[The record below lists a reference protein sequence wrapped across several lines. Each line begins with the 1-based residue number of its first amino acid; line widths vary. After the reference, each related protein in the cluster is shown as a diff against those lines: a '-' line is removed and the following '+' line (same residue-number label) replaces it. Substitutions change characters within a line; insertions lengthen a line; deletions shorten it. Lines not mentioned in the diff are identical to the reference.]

1 MPKRLFAACLLISG
15 LSCLIACSEHT
26 GENAATGNADSSM
39 NVKMQ
44 YGGFESQLKWGE
56 HLVKIGGCN
65 DCHTPKKMGPA
76 GPEDDISLMLSGH
89 PAQQPPAA
97 FDSKEAAKKQLIV
110 TQTFTSW
117 VGPWGITYAANLTP
131 DQTGLGNW
139 TEARFLKAL
148 KEKKWMGLDS
158 TRPLLPPMSMMSATI
173 MSDDELKA
181 IFAYL
186 KTIPPVKNIQ
196 PEAVL
201 LPPPTGV
208 AK

>member
-1 MPKRLFAACLLISG
+1 
-15 LSCLIACSEHT
+15 
-26 GENAATGNADSSM
+26 
-39 NVKMQ
+39 
-44 YGGFESQLKWGE
+44 
-56 HLVKIGGCN
+56 
-65 DCHTPKKMGPA
+65 
-76 GPEDDISLMLSGH
+76 
-89 PAQQPPAA
+89 
-97 FDSKEAAKKQLIV
+97 
-110 TQTFTSW
+110 
-117 VGPWGITYAANLTP
+117 
-131 DQTGLGNW
+131 
-139 TEARFLKAL
+139 
-148 KEKKWMGLDS
+148 MGLDS